1 LYLFFAYQSLSKGER
16 PLSEF
21 HTEPSFSQ
29 IADKERLQGIGSPGI
44 NPTPWP
50 RLDYSNNMKP
60 LIELTTEQYKSL
72 MHQASDAF
80 RSHSTLTNAV
90 ETQAG
95 TIAILCDLDEA
106 ETFRQ
111 MAKQFCPD
119 AVPQIEKAI
128 GLARFPG

>member
-1 LYLFFAYQSLSKGER
+1 
-16 PLSEF
+16 
-21 HTEPSFSQ
+21 
-29 IADKERLQGIGSPGI
+29 
-44 NPTPWP
+44 
-50 RLDYSNNMKP
+50 MKP
-60 LIELTTEQYKSL
+60 LIELTTEQYKL
-72 MHQASDAF
+72 LVHQASDVL
-80 RSHSTLTNAV
+80 RSHLRLKNAV

-128 GLARFPG
+128 RLARFPG